1 MHWSFALKFSSEV
14 LRSKFNALKFSN
26 EVWRWKFNVEVQWT
40 DIQNQISMHGWA
52 HCDHSCG
59 CPGMIT
65 GIAGTG
71 TLTRRRIQ
79 AKTGKGTS
87 QRVKQGLPHWF
98 TNWQKK
104 EKITLKKEYSNA
116 FWGGRRWATYARP
129 KHVTAILK
137 KIQRELVWNACRGT
151 SSWRW
156 ATYAK
161 PKHVKRLQ
169 SKHSKTESNQ
179 SIKRL
184 RQSLKTLRKPVQH
197 PSWAIRASIFS
208 FGPVHTLS
216 QKTL

>member
-137 KIQRELVWNACRGT
+137 KDTTWTRL
-151 SSWRW
+151 
-156 ATYAK
+156 
-161 PKHVKRLQ
+161 KRLQ
-169 SKHSKTESNQ
+169 GYQ
-179 SIKRL
+179 
-184 RQSLKTLRKPVQH
+184 
-197 PSWAIRASIFS
+197 
-208 FGPVHTLS
+208 
-216 QKTL
+216 